1 MEAESESLRIE
12 GDRLSD
18 PYRWYADDAV
28 RLAYLLTGDRA
39 LAEDLVQDAYV
50 RLAGRLVHLRGSS
63 QAFQP
68 DQSVWTSVDGASWT
82 RVPTE
87 AFQGAAASDSTA
99 WRSRL
104 VVVGTTDDGHNAVWI
119 SPPQPREG
127 RRG

>member
-18 PYRWYADDAV
+18 LYRWYADDAV
-28 RLAYLLTGDRA
+28 
-39 LAEDLVQDAYV
+39 
-50 RLAGRLVHLRGSS
+50 RLVHLRGSS